1 MVKTAVHDIISR
13 NFNICL
19 LVHLKLIL
27 VIFIHHQETMNDA
40 LSDLVRNINQFRTDL
55 ADTKE
60 KTEKSSDEV
69 MSKLL
74 AMRRTVEELKEKTWE
89 LDTST
94 RNNLVFYGIKED
106 AGSGNTEW
114 AVKEVFEVKDTVKAA
129 TEDIE
134 GDQVLATHLTR
145 YSF

>member
-1 MVKTAVHDIISR
+1 MIQLIGTSR
-13 NFNICL
+13 KRNNICL

-27 VIFIHHQETMNDA
+27 VINIHHQETMNDA

-114 AVKEVFEVKDTVKAA
+114 AVKEVFELKDTVKAA

>member
-1 MVKTAVHDIISR
+1 
-13 NFNICL
+13 
-19 LVHLKLIL
+19 
-27 VIFIHHQETMNDA
+27 MNDA

-55 ADTKE
+55 VETKD
-60 KTEKSSDEV
+60 KTENSGEEV
-69 MSKLL
+69 MNKLL

-114 AVKEVFEVKDTVKAA
+114 AVKEVSEDKTIIKDT
-129 TEDIE
+129 TENIA
-134 GDQVLATHLTR
+134 GDSLLATCVA
-145 YSF
+145 

>member
-1 MVKTAVHDIISR
+1 
-13 NFNICL
+13 
-19 LVHLKLIL
+19 
-27 VIFIHHQETMNDA
+27 MNDA
-40 LSDLVRNINQFRTDL
+40 LSDLVRDINKFRTSPVE
-55 ADTKE
+55 TRE
-60 KTEKSSDEV
+60 KTETSEEEV

-114 AVKEVFEVKDTVKAA
+114 AVKEVSEDKTIIKDT
-129 TEDIE
+129 TENIA
-134 GDQVLATHLTR
+134 GDPLLATCVA
-145 YSF
+145 

>member
-1 MVKTAVHDIISR
+1 
-13 NFNICL
+13 
-19 LVHLKLIL
+19 
-27 VIFIHHQETMNDA
+27 MNDA

-55 ADTKE
+55 VETKD
-60 KTEKSSDEV
+60 KTENSGEEV
-69 MSKLL
+69 MNKLL

-114 AVKEVFEVKDTVKAA
+114 AVKEVFDNKDKTTDSDTNITGDPLLAA
-129 TEDIE
+129 
-134 GDQVLATHLTR
+134 HLT
-145 YSF
+145 

>member
-1 MVKTAVHDIISR
+1 M
-13 NFNICL
+13 
-19 LVHLKLIL
+19 L
-27 VIFIHHQETMNDA
+27 VIIIHHQETMNDA

-114 AVKEVFEVKDTVKAA
+114 AVKEVFELKDTVKAA
-129 TEDIE
+129 TEDIK

>member
-1 MVKTAVHDIISR
+1 M
-13 NFNICL
+13 
-19 LVHLKLIL
+19 LVHLKLVF
-27 VIFIHHQETMNDA
+27 VIIIHHQETMNDA

-129 TEDIE
+129 TEDIK

>member
-1 MVKTAVHDIISR
+1 
-13 NFNICL
+13 
-19 LVHLKLIL
+19 
-27 VIFIHHQETMNDA
+27 MNDA

-55 ADTKE
+55 VETKD
-60 KTEKSSDEV
+60 KTENSGEEV
-69 MSKLL
+69 MNKLL

-114 AVKEVFEVKDTVKAA
+114 AVKEVSEDKTIIKDTTENIAGDPLLAA
-129 TEDIE
+129 H
-134 GDQVLATHLTR
+134 VA
-145 YSF
+145 

>member
-1 MVKTAVHDIISR
+1 MIQLIGTSR
-13 NFNICL
+13 KRNNICL

-27 VIFIHHQETMNDA
+27 VINIHHQETMNDA

-114 AVKEVFEVKDTVKAA
+114 AVKEVFELKDDVKAA
-129 TEDIE
+129 TEDIK

>member
-1 MVKTAVHDIISR
+1 
-13 NFNICL
+13 
-19 LVHLKLIL
+19 
-27 VIFIHHQETMNDA
+27 MNDA
-40 LSDLVRNINQFRTDL
+40 LSDLVRDINKFRTAL
-55 ADTKE
+55 METRE
-60 KTEKSSDEV
+60 KTETSEEEV

-114 AVKEVFEVKDTVKAA
+114 AVKEVSEHKTIIKDTTENIAGDPLLAA
-129 TEDIE
+129 HVT
-134 GDQVLATHLTR
+134 
-145 YSF
+145 

>member
-1 MVKTAVHDIISR
+1 
-13 NFNICL
+13 
-19 LVHLKLIL
+19 
-27 VIFIHHQETMNDA
+27 MNDA

-114 AVKEVFEVKDTVKAA
+114 AVKEVFEFKDTAKAA

-134 GDQVLATHLTR
+134 GDQVLATHLTG

>member
-1 MVKTAVHDIISR
+1 M
-13 NFNICL
+13 

-27 VIFIHHQETMNDA
+27 VINIHHQETMNDA

-114 AVKEVFEVKDTVKAA
+114 AVKEVFELKDDVKAA
-129 TEDIE
+129 TEDIK